1 MYPMPLT
8 RTSTDSFATIHREA
22 IAQRV
27 PEIAGYLQQHL
38 GQHVT
43 AYLAGLND
51 PKMVG
56 RWIQNR
62 CAPREL
68 SEFRLRE
75 GYQAARLL
83 VTAYGDQ
90 AARAWFFGTNFFLGR
105 APAAVLRTAETPDE
119 THEVVAAARRFV
131 AEELASCEDERIAAT
146 RRGEAFAAAEREPQ
160 RQKGRVDG
168 ETRDR
173 GWRREDLYDRGRPR

>member
-1 MYPMPLT
+1 MPLA
-8 RTSTDSFATIHREA
+8 RASADSFATIHREA
-22 IAQRV
+22 VAHRV

-56 RWIQNR
+56 RWIQER
-62 CAPREL
+62 SAPREL

-75 GYQAARLL
+75 GYVAARML
-83 VTAYGDQ
+83 VAAYGDKT
-90 AARAWFFGTNFFLGR
+90 ARAWFFGTNSFLGR
-105 APAAVLRTAETPDE
+105 APAAVLRKAETPDE

-131 AEELASCEDERIAAT
+131 AEELDSCEDERITAT
-146 RRGEAFAAAEREPQ
+146 RGGEAFVAAECEPQ

-168 ETRDR
+168 EIRDR

>member
-1 MYPMPLT
+1 MPFT
-8 RTSTDSFATIHREA
+8 RASADSFATIHREA

-90 AARAWFFGTNFFLGR
+90 AARAWFFGTNSFLGR
-105 APAAVLRTAETPDE
+105 APAAVLRAAETPDE
-119 THEVVAAARRFV
+119 TREVVAAAQSFV
-131 AEELASCEDERIAAT
+131 AEELGGRDERKPEGRRSQQAVDAPLAAYHVKSE
-146 RRGEAFAAAEREPQ
+146 G
-160 RQKGRVDG
+160 
-168 ETRDR
+168 
-173 GWRREDLYDRGRPR
+173 